1 MPHATHTVVIARPR
15 AEVFAFLADAENDP
29 GWRTSVISIHRDGPL
44 GVGARYAQQT
54 AGPLGRPI
62 AADIEVTEY
71 QPETRVAFRAV
82 AGPVRP
88 VGSYDFSG
96 DNPTTVTFTLDAT
109 LAGIKKALMASMV
122 QKTMDGETAAL
133 ERAKNLLEARP

>member
-1 MPHATHTVVIARPR
+1 MPHATHTAVIARPR
-15 AEVFAFLADAENDP
+15 AEAFAFLADAENDP
-29 GWRTSVISIHRDGPL
+29 RWRKGVISIHRQGPL
-44 GVGARYAQQT
+44 AVGVRYAQQT
-54 AGPLGRPI
+54 AGPFGRPI

-71 QPETRVAFRAV
+71 LPDTRVAFQVV

-109 LAGIKKALMASMV
+109 LTGIKKALMGSMV
-122 QKTMDGETAAL
+122 QKTMDTETRAL
-133 ERAKNLLEARP
+133 DRAKEVLESRP